1 MFAVIAIVL
10 FMQVKYGSASAVP
23 NLGFAVELDVPVQ
36 GEVNEKEEEVPSTS
50 LQLGGKLFVT
60 GGAEIGTT
68 LYMNGMWKKAFGLK
82 YLSIGNVQ
90 IG

>member
-1 MFAVIAIVL
+1 
-10 FMQVKYGSASAVP
+10 MQVKYGSAAPVP
-23 NLGFAVELDVPVQ
+23 NVGFAVELDVPVK
-36 GEVNEKEEEVPSTS
+36 GEVEDKKEEAPSMS

-82 YLSIGNVQ
+82 YLSIGNIQ

>member
-23 NLGFAVELDVPVQ
+23 NLGFAVELDVPVK
-36 GEVNEKEEEVPSTS
+36 GEVNEEEEEVPSTS

-68 LYMNGMWKKAFGLK
+68 LYMNGMWQKAIGLK
-82 YLSIGNVQ
+82 YLSIGNIQ